1 MEAEE
6 ERDGLTITTTSLRL
20 AQGHHGGSCH
30 RQWEQGSRDKRK
42 KVEDW
47 PASLDLKLFLICG
60 KKLKGR
66 FFKSNQ
72 FSLASSSARG
82 ILQSRIDGQ
91 MPVEPAS
98 E

>member
-1 MEAEE
+1 
-6 ERDGLTITTTSLRL
+6 
-20 AQGHHGGSCH
+20 
-30 RQWEQGSRDKRK
+30 
-42 KVEDW
+42 
-47 PASLDLKLFLICG
+47 LKLFLICG